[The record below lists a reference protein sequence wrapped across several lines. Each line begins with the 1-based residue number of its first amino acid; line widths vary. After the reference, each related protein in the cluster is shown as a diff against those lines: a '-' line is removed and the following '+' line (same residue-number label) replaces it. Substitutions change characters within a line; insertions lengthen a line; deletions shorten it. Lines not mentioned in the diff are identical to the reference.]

1 MIHKEE
7 LHMMRLYSRAET
19 AKKLGIGLAT
29 LDRLR
34 AEGKIGFYQQR
45 PNCEVQFTQVH
56 IDRYLEHVE
65 RVPKRSYRKG
75 G

>member
-1 MIHKEE
+1 
-7 LHMMRLYSRAET
+7 MMRLYSRAET

-34 AEGKIGFYQQR
+34 ADGKIGFYQQR
-45 PNCEVQFTQVH
+45 PNCKVQFTQVH

-65 RVPKRSYRKG
+65 RAPKRSYRKRG
-75 G
+75 

>member
-1 MIHKEE
+1 
-7 LHMMRLYSRAET
+7 
-19 AKKLGIGLAT
+19 
-29 LDRLR
+29 
-34 AEGKIGFYQQR
+34 
-45 PNCEVQFTQVH
+45 VQFTQVH

>member
-1 MIHKEE
+1 
-7 LHMMRLYSRAET
+7 MMRLYSRAET

-45 PNCEVQFTQVH
+45 PNCKV
-56 IDRYLEHVE
+56 
-65 RVPKRSYRKG
+65 
-75 G
+75 

>member
-1 MIHKEE
+1 
-7 LHMMRLYSRAET
+7 MMRLYSRAET

-45 PNCEVQFTQVH
+45 PNCKVQFTQVH
-56 IDRYLEHVE
+56 IDR
-65 RVPKRSYRKG
+65 
-75 G
+75 